1 MLHAKRK
8 LIRSILERPIHAAS
22 VISWG
27 TNCMW
32 GTNGNISWRKAAQTH
47 PKPEGV
53 ELVRAVKGKSTVSF
67 EARSW
72 RQGCGKRSCSKK
84 WSKVLKRGRRA
95 ALFPEG
101 STSDQTALCGNVQKQ
116 PKPPHPGLKMS
127 SSTWGWMGG
136 QRRSTGGHQ

>member
-1 MLHAKRK
+1 MEINHGEKLH
-8 LIRSILERPIHAAS
+8 RPYS
-22 VISWG
+22 
-27 TNCMW
+27 
-32 GTNGNISWRKAAQTH
+32 
-47 PKPEGV
+47 KPGGA
-53 ELVRAVKGKSTVSF
+53 ELVRVVKGKSAVSF
-67 EARSW
+67 EAWSW

-84 WSKVLKRGRRA
+84 WSKVLKRRARA

-101 STSDQTALCGNVQKQ
+101 STPDQAALCGNVQKQ